1 MNNANDYA
9 NHLPSKLRLALWKR
23 IDRHLQ
29 LGEALISTE
38 HFFRVMEQEFARLIG
53 VRPSA
58 KIRQALCEMIAHV
71 NEQYSDKYMACGIH
85 NAVKDYLSR
94 MPHRRDGGEEAM
106 EQTRQRLRR
115 TVRDGRAGAFLESIG
130 VEVGPTG
137 ATPSMAKA
145 IEKALEVNKEA
156 GVAVESSEV
165 KVRRRGAGLERVAV
179 RVSGADLAAA
189 AADEGA
195 VKESLAEDQGSVK
208 QVEHISTREAEVAA
222 GQMVLPRPQPEGCQD
237 EDVLDD
243 DDLAALRAL
252 YGIDDQL
259 AAGEIDAAEADR
271 QRTEID
277 HFLGSAR
284 PARTRTSCPK
294 KRAKL

>member
-29 LGEALISTE
+29 QGEALISTE

-85 NAVKDYLSR
+85 NAVKDYLAR
-94 MPHRRDGGEEAM
+94 MPHQRDGGEETM

-130 VEVGPTG
+130 VEVGPT
-137 ATPSMAKA
+137 
-145 IEKALEVNKEA
+145 
-156 GVAVESSEV
+156 
-165 KVRRRGAGLERVAV
+165 VRRRAWQRPSRRRWKSIRRWASRSSPLRSRSGVGGRDWNGSRSASRVPI
-179 RVSGADLAAA
+179 L
-189 AADEGA
+189 
-195 VKESLAEDQGSVK
+195 LLQ
-208 QVEHISTREAEVAA
+208 
-222 GQMVLPRPQPEGCQD
+222 
-237 EDVLDD
+237 
-243 DDLAALRAL
+243 
-252 YGIDDQL
+252 
-259 AAGEIDAAEADR
+259 
-271 QRTEID
+271 QRT
-277 HFLGSAR
+277 R
-284 PARTRTSCPK
+284 VR
-294 KRAKL
+294 

>member
-29 LGEALISTE
+29 QGEALISTE

-85 NAVKDYLSR
+85 NAVKDYLAR
-94 MPHRRDGGEEAM
+94 MPPSARRRRGDDGADAAAAQADGA
-106 EQTRQRLRR
+106 RW
-115 TVRDGRAGAFLESIG
+115 GRAGAFLESIG

-145 IEKALEVNKEA
+145 IEKALEVNKEVA
-156 GVAVESSEV
+156 SRSSSLRSRSGVGGRDWNGSRSAS
-165 KVRRRGAGLERVAV
+165 RVPI
-179 RVSGADLAAA
+179 L
-189 AADEGA
+189 
-195 VKESLAEDQGSVK
+195 LLQ
-208 QVEHISTREAEVAA
+208 
-222 GQMVLPRPQPEGCQD
+222 
-237 EDVLDD
+237 
-243 DDLAALRAL
+243 
-252 YGIDDQL
+252 
-259 AAGEIDAAEADR
+259 
-271 QRTEID
+271 QRT
-277 HFLGSAR
+277 R
-284 PARTRTSCPK
+284 VR
-294 KRAKL
+294 